1 MRVCT
6 FSKDGSLPS
15 ECPTDHARLYV
26 LEDVEAEGPQ
36 VRKLKRGNF
45 WSLVFQILLDEPC
58 DVICVKDEASL
69 PLIAAAMLRMD
80 KACVKIPSLGTEFS
94 LVGTWMIFQLTEPL
108 RTVAVYVLSKG
119 EEGVSPKEIVVELH
133 DILGLKKES
142 SSSYKLAWNY
152 LKELEK
158 KGIVRRVAR
167 GKYVAR
173 EEVLRCR
180 NT

>member
-6 FSKDGSLPS
+6 FSKDGSLPP
-15 ECPTDHARLYV
+15 ECPTERARLYV

-58 DVICVKDEASL
+58 DLICVKDETSL
-69 PLIAAAMLRMD
+69 PLVTAAMLRMD
-80 KACVKIPSLGTEFS
+80 KACVKIPSLEIEFN
-94 LVGTWMIFQLTEPL
+94 LTATWMIFQLTEPL
-108 RTVAVYVLSKG
+108 RTVAIYVLSKG
-119 EEGVSPKEIVVELH
+119 DEGVSPKEIVVELH
-133 DILGLKKES
+133 NVLGLKKDS
-142 SSSYKLAWNY
+142 PGSYKLAWNY

-180 NT
+180 KT